1 MHPHLLAVAFEAGDP
16 AEPARFWAELLGR
29 EVLDDAGGLLLPGDD
44 TQLGL
49 RFVQGRDGHLGANQM
64 HLHLTTTDLDDQRH
78 TVAAAL
84 GLGAR
89 HLDVGQRPEEGHV
102 VLAGPAGYEFCVIE
116 PDNAYLD
123 GCGRLGELTCD
134 GSRLVGQFWRDAL
147 GWPLVWDRGEQTAIQ
162 SPRGGTKLAW
172 DAWDGPSPAHPEPS
186 RQRLEL
192 LASTNLP
199 EAVAALASLGAA
211 HLGDREDGS
220 VELADPDGYEF
231 VLRPPRGE
239 AG

>member
-49 RFVQGRDGHLGANQM
+49 RFVPGRDGHLGANQM

-147 GWPLVWDRGEQTAIQ
+147 GWPLVWD
-162 SPRGGTKLAW
+162 
-172 DAWDGPSPAHPEPS
+172 
-186 RQRLEL
+186 QRLEL